1 MEHSSSSLPWDP
13 SGEWSSLGDFSSV
26 PGLLALCFS
35 SELWGLF
42 SPSAG
47 TARTLQLFSS
57 FAKSSY
63 SCEYGSA
70 KDPVLNRNPDI
81 PLELGFV
88 TVSSGS
94 LLKFQ

>member
-1 MEHSSSSLPWDP
+1 M
-13 SGEWSSLGDFSSV
+13 

-47 TARTLQLFSS
+47 TARTLQPFSS

-70 KDPVLNRNPDI
+70 KDPVLDRNPDI

-88 TVSSGS
+88 TVSSGHFS
-94 LLKFQ
+94 NSSDALHMFFLDYEVFPAGTASSHT